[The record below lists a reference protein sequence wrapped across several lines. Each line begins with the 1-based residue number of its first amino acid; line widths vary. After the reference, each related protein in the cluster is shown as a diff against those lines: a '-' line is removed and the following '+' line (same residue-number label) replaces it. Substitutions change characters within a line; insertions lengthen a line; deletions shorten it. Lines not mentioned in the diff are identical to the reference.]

1 KQGDTKLDAK
11 ALMEMAY
18 TPLLNSL
25 NEVAYEYESQ
35 DSERM
40 STLKLTQFVVFWLI
54 VAIMVIGFIV
64 IILNAKK
71 QRKNLAISKILN
83 VNSEQTN
90 PMFNRKAF
98 ELSASKLIATARRH
112 NETMS
117 ILAFDIDRFSR
128 ILTHQG
134 HEVAED
140 VLSHV
145 AQGLLTI
152 SRESDY
158 LGRVADDKFVLLLP
172 KTSAAQALCLANK
185 IRAFFNDMQVHD
197 VPNGIH
203 VSVSIGVTELEKED
217 SMLQHI
223 ISRADNALRGKENQ
237 GNARVCMA

>member
-1 KQGDTKLDAK
+1 
-11 ALMEMAY
+11 MAY

-128 ILTHQG
+128 IPFG
-134 HEVAED
+134 
-140 VLSHV
+140 
-145 AQGLLTI
+145 
-152 SRESDY
+152 
-158 LGRVADDKFVLLLP
+158 
-172 KTSAAQALCLANK
+172 TS
-185 IRAFFNDMQVHD
+185 
-197 VPNGIH
+197 
-203 VSVSIGVTELEKED
+203 
-217 SMLQHI
+217 
-223 ISRADNALRGKENQ
+223 
-237 GNARVCMA
+237 